1 MFPSDEDELRKSL
14 SELVDDKFGA
24 SAKKVT
30 RIVDSS
36 NPFLDIPQAL
46 NAVTYKHGVL
56 TRKTH
61 ADMDGKRSTC
71 SGTGGE
77 VPQAVPEPCPAS
89 PDEGIS
95 SPYPREHRRDP

>member
-1 MFPSDEDELRKSL
+1 MNLFPSDEDELRKSL

-71 SGTGGE
+71 
-77 VPQAVPEPCPAS
+77 
-89 PDEGIS
+89 
-95 SPYPREHRRDP
+95 